1 MCACCCYE
9 DVDVH
14 DTLLQFWNML
24 LLLFVQFN
32 MMIDEH
38 DAIPG
43 CYDKPSCFSRTP
55 IHIVCCCLVALWTL
69 PRPCQLCVVGTAITM
84 TSILITWSYAR
95 VYLVAN

>member
-1 MCACCCYE
+1 
-9 DVDVH
+9 
-14 DTLLQFWNML
+14 ML

-55 IHIVCCCLVALWTL
+55 IHVVCCYDEYMTMMNIRKIHMSVLYDIVCL
-69 PRPCQLCVVGTAITM
+69 PLT
-84 TSILITWSYAR
+84 ILQMDD
-95 VYLVAN
+95 